1 MPYSAK
7 NPTSDAPSSTHLSSK
22 GKESQTY
29 VLRLRRTRRNSLH
42 CKQSRELHRI
52 NEDLNIAVATFL
64 ATAKYCANPAYKRQ
78 VEVMSLVN
86 PSISLAA
93 PTPTAY
99 RHHEGKRQSNRQLKK
114 GQDSS
119 TTLPSDFLRFR
130 MDSAAEKY
138 WTVPMTGTN
147 VAALGDAMAHN
158 NLSILYRK
166 GDGAE
171 KDEKKIEE
179 SIPALEEAA
188 FAIAIASHHEIWI

>member
-1 MPYSAK
+1 MLVLHIALVLQ
-7 NPTSDAPSSTHLSSK
+7 HL
-22 GKESQTY
+22 ESGSQ
-29 VLRLRRTRRNSLH
+29 
-42 CKQSRELHRI
+42 
-52 NEDLNIAVATFL
+52 NEGWGVHNAGNQIKVA
-64 ATAKYCANPAYKRQ
+64 AYKRQ

-114 GQDSS
+114 GQDTS

-130 MDSAAEKY
+130 MDVNVKLKHFND

-188 FAIAIASHHEIWI
+188 FAIAIASHREIWI